1 MGDLFEPALAPS
13 STDRAARRPS
23 AVQLNRWENA
33 LIQHASLEHAK
44 TSRSRRDTPQFS
56 GFVTDLILPNEHS
69 SAPRPQAFLVEQ
81 VPNWLLPTHYHQ
93 EHQFQVVVGGSGR
106 MGASAIEL
114 LGVHYASP
122 HAAYGPLVSGEDG
135 LSYLTLRAVHDSG
148 AWYLPDQREHLLLR
162 IPKRHAHGAPA
173 LRPTDEALLHLAAP
187 LTETLI
193 EPDAQGLAAWTV
205 SLPAHACVPDPGGEV
220 PHGGRFYVV
229 TRGSLVHGGEP
240 LPGLAVIWVG
250 AQDLFEPQAGAQGAE
265 LVVVQFPLAAQQS
278 FIEAMQR
285 PVRPPAKPTH

>member
-1 MGDLFEPALAPS
+1 
-13 STDRAARRPS
+13 
-23 AVQLNRWENA
+23 
-33 LIQHASLEHAK
+33 LIQHASLEHTK
-44 TSRSRRDTPQFS
+44 SSRSRRDTPQFS
-56 GFVTDLILPNEHS
+56 GFVTDLILPNEHA

-106 MGASAIEL
+106 MGASAIAL

-122 HAAYGPLVSGEDG
+122 HAAYGPLVSGKEG
-135 LSYLTLRAVHDSG
+135 LAYLTLRAVHDSG

-162 IPKRHAHGAPA
+162 IPKKHAHGAPA
-173 LRPTDEALLHLAAP
+173 QRPTDEALPHLAAP
-187 LTETLI
+187 VIETLI

-205 SLPAHACVPDPGGEV
+205 SLPAQASVPKPAGEAA
-220 PHGGRFYVV
+220 HGGRFYVV

-240 LPGLAVIWVG
+240 LQGLAVVWCA
-250 AQDLFEPQAGAQGAE
+250 AQDRFEAQAGEEGAE
-265 LVVVQFPLAAQQS
+265 LVVVQFPLAAPHS

-285 PVRPPAKPTH
+285 PVRPPVKASD